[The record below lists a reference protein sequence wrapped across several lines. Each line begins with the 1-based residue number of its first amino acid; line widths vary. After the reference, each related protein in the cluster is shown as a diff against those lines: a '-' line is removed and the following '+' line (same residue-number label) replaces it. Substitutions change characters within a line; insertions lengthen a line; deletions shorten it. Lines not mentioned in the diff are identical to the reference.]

1 MWYIASEENI
11 NYLAHHGVKGQR
23 WGVRKRRE
31 QYAVNP
37 NDPNAQRYAQQQ
49 RRKRIARNVAIGVG
63 ATAAAAGAGYLASR
77 FVRNRR
83 AIKEQTNKINHW
95 KTMAEDYTRQGNKIG
110 LDIVANDTQKAQ
122 AKINDLKKHIFKTG
136 QERKTSDIIKSRV
149 GDAVRNAKNSY
160 KEYKENKKVDNL
172 FYGKT
177 TAGNEVGSLIRK
189 IRRR

>member
-23 WGVRKRRE
+23 WGVRKRRQ

-37 NDPNAQRYAQQQ
+37 NDPYARQQ

-77 FVRNRR
+77 FVRNRK
-83 AIKEQTNKINHW
+83 AIKQQTANINHW
-95 KTMAEDYTRQGNKIG
+95 KTMAEDYQRQGNQRG
-110 LDIVANDTQKAQ
+110 LDIVARDTQAAQ
-122 AKINDLKKHIFKTG
+122 ARINDLKKHIFKTG
-136 QERKTSDIIKSRV
+136 QERRDKDIIKSRAN
-149 GDAVRNAKNSY
+149 DAFRNAKNTY
-160 KEYKENKKVDNL
+160 KEYKANKQVDRQ

-177 TAGNEVGSLIRK
+177 SVGNELGSATRDLLKKLKRK
-189 IRRR
+189 

>member
-37 NDPNAQRYAQQQ
+37 NDPNAQRQ
-49 RRKRIARNVAIGVG
+49 RRKRIARNVAIGIG

-77 FVRNRR
+77 FVRNRK
-83 AIKEQTNKINHW
+83 AINQQKANINHW
-95 KTMAEDYTRQGNKIG
+95 KTMAEDYQRQGNKRG
-110 LDIVANDTQKAQ
+110 LAIVARDTQNAQ
-122 AKINDLKKHIFKTG
+122 AKINDLQKHIFKTG
-136 QERKTSDIIKSRV
+136 QERKTSDIVRSRV
-149 GDAVRNAKNSY
+149 GDTVRNAKNTY
-160 KEYKENKKVDNL
+160 KNYKENKKVDDL

-177 TAGNEVGSLIRK
+177 TAGNEIGSLIRK